1 MYFCVSLHKL
11 KIIVSLGLFL
21 IYFFQIMKAPFFYTY
36 YELDAKGFIEKLC
49 ENKDRP
55 ELSCNGK
62 CFLSKV
68 SESENQEEPNSFPK
82 KSWEELLF
90 YFSNQDSDIEVTSS
104 AKVNHQFLYID
115 LPHLGETFEIFHP
128 PKNLFI

>member
-1 MYFCVSLHKL
+1 MYFYVSLHKL

-21 IYFFQIMKAPFFYTY
+21 IYFFQIIKAPFFYTY
-36 YELDAKGFIEKLC
+36 HELDAKGFIEKLC

-68 SESENQEEPNSFPK
+68 SESENQEEPNRI
-82 KSWEELLF
+82 SWEELLF

-104 AKVNHQFLYID
+104 IRGNHQFLYID
-115 LPHLGETFEIFHP
+115 LLHLGATFEIFHP
-128 PKNLFI
+128 PKNLFT